1 MRAAAG
7 GNDWW
12 PLNRKWLA
20 ARGLSEGPVGTAAS
34 RCRMVGGGAKRRLRG
49 EGPQVPHGGP
59 RAAVGPRV
67 ARRVCTRLEGRPR
80 AAVGA
85 ESGAAPR
92 LFGSLGVALT
102 AQGRLQSWGPA
113 RGRPQAGVLGVRLAR
128 SGGPPPGGGLTAHSP
143 YTTLPVPLARSSVG
157 SALHPQDG
165 VWGPSR
171 GAVPEAGDSGE
182 RCRGAAPARSGA
194 LGIGKR
200 GAHSE
205 EASAQAFPAISR
217 ASALQAGESG

>member
-102 AQGRLQSWGPA
+102 DQGRLQSWGPA
-113 RGRPQAGVLGVRLAR
+113 RGRPQPGVLGVRLAR
-128 SGGPPPGGGLTAHSP
+128 SGGPPPGGGLTWP
-143 YTTLPVPLARSSVG
+143 TPPTP
-157 SALHPQDG
+157 
-165 VWGPSR
+165 PSLSHWP
-171 GAVPEAGDSGE
+171 G
-182 RCRGAAPARSGA
+182 
-194 LGIGKR
+194 
-200 GAHSE
+200 
-205 EASAQAFPAISR
+205 R
-217 ASALQAGESG
+217 A